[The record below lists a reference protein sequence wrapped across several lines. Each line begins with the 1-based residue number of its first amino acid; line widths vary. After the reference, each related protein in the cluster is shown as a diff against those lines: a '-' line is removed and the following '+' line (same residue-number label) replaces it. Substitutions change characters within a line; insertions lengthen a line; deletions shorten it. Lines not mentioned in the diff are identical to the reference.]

1 MTKWSSYL
9 YRANDPNKFNYPNNS
24 FYSYIE
30 SVVVSSNAKTLA
42 QPTLLVQEGEKAIV
56 QAGESVITG
65 VSKNT
70 QENGTVEFVNQR
82 KTMGLTLD
90 VDVQKID
97 DNGFISMKLI
107 PEISVPIPAGTQEG
121 VAIYNE
127 ITRKL
132 ESGLIRLRDR
142 QTLILTGVIQDS
154 DRQIAR
160 KWPLLGDLPLI
171 GQLFRSS
178 SSSRQKNELV
188 IIVTPSILMMRMVAL
203 MVTDTGP
210 AHRWVESSYSRA
222 CELWNDWH
230 ECFECDRR

>member
-1 MTKWSSYL
+1 MTVRAVL
-9 YRANDPNKFNYPNNS
+9 YVPDTNPAARKVGGPRFDKNGRPIYIEANDPNKFNYPNNS

-127 ITRKL
+127 IT
-132 ESGLIRLRDR
+132 ES
-142 QTLILTGVIQDS
+142 
-154 DRQIAR
+154 
-160 KWPLLGDLPLI
+160 
-171 GQLFRSS
+171 
-178 SSSRQKNELV
+178 
-188 IIVTPSILMMRMVAL
+188 
-203 MVTDTGP
+203 
-210 AHRWVESSYSRA
+210 
-222 CELWNDWH
+222 WNPD
-230 ECFECDRR
+230 